1 MSNPMSLTRTSNI
14 LKVLQADFALTD
26 AQLAAL
32 PSLGEI
38 DLIPQK
44 DCHLI
49 EHVDLTTGTY
59 HPYKLFIGE
68 TGGDHMHV
76 YLRTGN
82 RGGYKIEISGVDLE
96 KGSHYEPMDEQYFGN
111 VTNLAYPFNTFLS
124 TGKFVAVVKW
134 YYLLGYRTGMYD
146 EDPGLSPNSS
156 WRRDLQG
163 GCNELIEEMES
174 EEGSDDAREQEERFE
189 VEGRKK
195 DLKSAQQT
203 TKRQQAGVR
212 TTEHT
217 GVPAT
222 LTRGERRRLDEEA
235 AAEKSQSPGP
245 GDVTGEESRRDA
257 HDTQAAQVG
266 RRHEA
271 GSRSDAHKGGQG
283 AAHTKPSKLKVYED
297 GQDEEEYIELYQQR
311 AELKKR
317 LRTIRKR
324 MSREALLA
332 LHERLDNM

>member
-1 MSNPMSLTRTSNI
+1 MSLTRTSNI
-14 LKVLQADFALTD
+14 MKVLQADFALTD

-32 PSLGEI
+32 PSLREI

-96 KGSHYEPMDEQYFGN
+96 KASHYEPMDEQYFGN
-111 VTNLAYPFNTFLS
+111 VMNLAYPFNTFLG

-146 EDPGLSPNSS
+146 EDPGFSPNSS

-163 GCNELIEEMES
+163 ACNELIEEMEN
-174 EEGSDDAREQEERFE
+174 EERSDDAEEQEEG
-189 VEGRKK
+189 VEIEERKK
-195 DLKSAQQT
+195 DLEPAQQT
-203 TKRQQAGVR
+203 TERQQADTR

-217 GVPAT
+217 GVAAMSA
-222 LTRGERRRLDEEA
+222 REERRRLNEGA
-235 AAEKSQSPGP
+235 AAENSLSPGQ
-245 GDVTGEESRRDA
+245 GVITGEESRPDA
-257 HDTQAAQVG
+257 RHTRAAQVG

-271 GSRSDAHKGGQG
+271 DGRSDAHKGGQG

-297 GQDEEEYIELYQQR
+297 GQDEEEYIELYLQR

-317 LRTIRKR
+317 LRTIGKR